1 MSYVQ
6 VAVVGL
12 NAWQQVQGGNTARA
26 QANVQGDQLD
36 YQARIEQENALK
48 MAAIIRRAGQRQ
60 VGQAR
65 GALAASGQKVDEGS
79 ALEIQQQISHDAE
92 SDAFQAL
99 LEGSRKARGMQV
111 DAATVRAGGKL
122 AQSAG
127 AVNAFG
133 TILGG
138 SNQALRANGWR
149 TNGPGFSGGQQP
161 APIESRYVPK
171 G

>member
-12 NAWQQVQGGNTARA
+12 NAFQQVQGGNAARA
-26 QANVQGDQLD
+26 GANVQGDQLD

-60 VGQAR
+60 MGQAR
-65 GALAASGQKVDEGS
+65 GALAASGVKVDEGS
-79 ALEIQQQISHDAE
+79 ALDIQQQIQHDSE
-92 SDAFQAL
+92 GDAFQAL
-99 LEGSRKARGMQV
+99 LEGSRKARGLQV
-111 DAATVRAGGKL
+111 DAASVRAGGRL
-122 AQSAG
+122 AQA
-127 AVNAFG
+127 AANVNAFG

-138 SNQALRANGWR
+138 GYQAMRSNGWR

-161 APIESRYVPK
+161 APIETRYVPK